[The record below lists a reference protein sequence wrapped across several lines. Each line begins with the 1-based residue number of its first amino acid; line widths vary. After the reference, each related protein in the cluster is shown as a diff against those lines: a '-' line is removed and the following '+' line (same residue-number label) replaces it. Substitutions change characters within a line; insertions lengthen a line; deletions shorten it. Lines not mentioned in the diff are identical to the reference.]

1 MCIKAQICLCKLL
14 QNTANIFLF
23 FVTLYYDLMAS
34 GNQFQTGRFVENRL
48 DTIGVHQMPEDN
60 PEWDIDRMIQ
70 FLRKEEIILMDD

>member
-1 MCIKAQICLCKLL
+1 
-14 QNTANIFLF
+14 
-23 FVTLYYDLMAS
+23 MAS